1 MRLFLGLV
9 FLVLSQSLVAQWN
22 YEVAPVS
29 GLNTTDN
36 DLVCGRYNDGILFQS
51 NGNTKSK
58 SGRSWNDGHSQKL
71 YTAQINGSFD
81 QFQSIEPLL
90 KFKGSRDEGT
100 ASYNPQDSTL
110 YFSTSNDILGLKSG
124 FIMRIY
130 SMKWNGFDWESPILL
145 PFCVDNYTYTQPWF
159 DTDRNL
165 LVFSSNRNGGQ
176 GGMDIWFAYKTK
188 EGWTQPAN
196 CGGQV
201 NTSSSE
207 INPSV
212 YNGDIYFASN
222 GWLPDMG
229 FELFKS
235 EEKNQWMNAIQL
247 ESPLNSDGDDLMIVF
262 LQDDRG
268 LISSRRDRGLG
279 GADVYV
285 FDKVIKRTH
294 GNTFS
299 GLIECK
305 GLGLPKAT
313 VQIFNE
319 AGELYDT
326 QTASN
331 QGVIDL
337 RNLVFEEKYKV
348 RLVGINSMLFEHC
361 VLYLLDES
369 GNRVRQWSFNAK
381 GEIELELLRFIY
393 SEIPELKNED
403 NSVLNLTLSGKLQS
417 TRGISS
423 FSRVPVTI
431 VDDLGEVVAV
441 AYTEQTGEF
450 TFRNVVPEKEYVFR
464 LAPSCKADQMVM
476 FDNGRTVVLPILVQE
491 VYYQRVKDE
500 DALELTNETG
510 DKVIISMN
518 DVFIINR
525 VYYDWNSANLS
536 EISKAQLDQLL
547 VIMKMND
554 DVNLELTSHTDSR
567 GTAEYNLNLSQ
578 RRANAVI
585 DYLSKNGVRKKRL
598 SAEGRGEIDPLNPC
612 DSDDS
617 CSEND
622 HAINRRTEI
631 KFSRPAL
638 SYQEH

>member
-1 MRLFLGLV
+1 MRLLI
-9 FLVLSQSLVAQWN
+9 VLYLMCCTQPIWAQWN
-22 YEVAPVS
+22 YEITPVS
-29 GLNTTDN
+29 GLNTTEN
-36 DLVCGRYNDGILFQS
+36 DLACGRYKDGVFFLT
-51 NGNTKSK
+51 NGSARSK
-58 SGRSWNDGHSQKL
+58 SSRSWNEGSAQKL
-71 YTAQINGSFD
+71 YSAQIKGSFNE
-81 QFQSIEPLL
+81 FQGLEPLL
-90 KFKGSRDEGT
+90 KFKGTRDEGS
-100 ASYNPQDSTL
+100 ASYNPFDSTM
-110 YFSTSNDILGLKSG
+110 YFATSNDILGLKSG

-130 SMKWNGFDWESPILL
+130 SVKWDGVNWSSPEIL
-145 PFCVDNYTYTQPWF
+145 PFCQDSYTYTQPWF
-159 DTDRNL
+159 DAERNL
-165 LVFSSNRNGGQ
+165 LVFSSDRRGGQ
-176 GGMDIWFAYKTK
+176 GGLDIWFAYKTK

-212 YNGDIYFASN
+212 FNGDIYFASN

-247 ESPLNSDGDDLMIVF
+247 ESPLNSEGDDLMIVF

-268 LISSRRDRGLG
+268 LVSSRRERGLG
-279 GADVYV
+279 GSDVYV
-285 FDKVIKRTH
+285 FDKVVKRTH
-294 GNTFS
+294 GNNFS

-305 GLGLPKAT
+305 GMGLPKAT

-319 AGELYDT
+319 AGELFET

-337 RNLVFEEKYKV
+337 RNLAFEEKYKV
-348 RLVGINSMLFEHC
+348 KLVGINSMLYEHC
-361 VLYLLDES
+361 ILYLLDAN
-369 GNRVRQWSFNAK
+369 GNRVRQWSFNSK
-381 GEIELELLRFIY
+381 GEIELELLRFVY
-393 SEIPELKNED
+393 SEIPELENQD

-423 FSRVPVTI
+423 FGRIPITI
-431 VDDLGEVVAV
+431 VDELGEVVAV
-441 AYTEQTGEF
+441 AYTEQTGDF
-450 TFRNVVPEKEYVFR
+450 TFRNIVPEKEYVFK
-464 LAPSCKADQMVM
+464 LAPSCKADQMIM
-476 FDNGRTVVLPILVQE
+476 FDNGRTVILPILAQE
-491 VYYQRVKDE
+491 VYYKRVQDE
-500 DALELTNETG
+500 EALELTNESG

-525 VYYDWNSANLS
+525 VYYELNSSNLS

-547 VIMKMND
+547 VIMKINEEID
-554 DVNLELTSHTDSR
+554 LELTSHTDSR
-567 GTAEYNLNLSQ
+567 GTEEYNLSLSQ

-585 DYLSKNGVRKKRL
+585 EYLSKNGVRKKRL
-598 SAEGRGEIDPLNPC
+598 MAQGRGEVDPLNPC
-612 DSDDS
+612 DSDGA

-638 SYQEH
+638 SYQEQ